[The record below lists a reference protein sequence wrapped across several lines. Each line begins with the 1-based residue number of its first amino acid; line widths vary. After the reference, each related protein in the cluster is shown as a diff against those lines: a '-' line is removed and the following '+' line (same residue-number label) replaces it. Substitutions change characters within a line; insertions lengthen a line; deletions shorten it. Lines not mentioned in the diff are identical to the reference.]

1 MCTDKKK
8 FCNILI
14 IFSKCDLQKILLI
27 DKLINN
33 IISYVMI
40 ALVLQ
45 QQKVWIQ
52 EWSCFSMCTV
62 KHTYNKHPYDKLML
76 IVK

>member
-45 QQKVWIQ
+45 QQKV
-52 EWSCFSMCTV
+52 
-62 KHTYNKHPYDKLML
+62 
-76 IVK
+76 